1 MINTLL
7 QSMTDN
13 AVVVSTLP
21 HPISMFLL
29 AISFMVSVYIIL
41 QQRSLK
47 DDLERMKLYKEETRD
62 KIANLEKQLD
72 KKIDDV
78 SRKVDS
84 RVDKAL
90 KRN

>member
-1 MINTLL
+1 M
-7 QSMTDN
+7 SDN
-13 AVVVSTLP
+13 AIVVSSLP

-29 AISFMVSVYIIL
+29 AISFMVCVYIFL

-47 DDLERMKLYKEETRD
+47 DDLDRMRAYKEETRN
-62 KIANLEKQLD
+62 KIFELEKQLE

-90 KRN
+90 KKN